1 MKKLLEKTETHT
13 HIVQKQIIH
22 NEIMKEQFRLT
33 SLVKIKWPLCP
44 EKRCQ
49 IMADFG
55 CHFIS
60 IRVWK

>member
-33 SLVKIKWPLCP
+33 HSLVKIKWPLCP
-44 EKRCQ
+44 KKG
-49 IMADFG
+49 A
-55 CHFIS
+55 
-60 IRVWK
+60 K